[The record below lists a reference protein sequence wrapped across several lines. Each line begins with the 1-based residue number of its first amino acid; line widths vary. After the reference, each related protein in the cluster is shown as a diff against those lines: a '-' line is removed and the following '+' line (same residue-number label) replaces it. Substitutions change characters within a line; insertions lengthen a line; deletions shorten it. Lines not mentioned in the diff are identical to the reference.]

1 MLTFFII
8 IHVFLALLLLLVILL
23 SVSRGATGSSFLGGS
38 SDSLILGPAGDVFL
52 KKVVIVLSIAFVIT
66 SITISVLIKRRGI
79 KFHAGHPGGQ
89 TAPAVAQQSAPA
101 AAQQKTGK

>member
-8 IHVFLALLLLLVILL
+8 IHIFVALLLLLVILL

-52 KKVVIVLSIAFVIT
+52 KKVVIVLSIIFVIT
-66 SITISVLIKRRGI
+66 SVTISVLIKKRGI
-79 KFHAGHPGGQ
+79 RFPASLPAQ
-89 TAPAVAQQSAPA
+89 TSAPA
-101 AAQQKTGK
+101 QAPKTAGK